1 MRALALEREPSALI
15 FDLDSTL
22 YTNKEYAAF
31 QEEVLVERLGRE
43 LGLGPGGAEA
53 RIASLREER
62 AASGQGRTSLGTLF
76 AALGVD
82 IATSVRWRE
91 ECIDPGRWLSRDER
105 LDQALGLLEREYRLA
120 LVTNNPRRVGLKSLQ
135 ALGVE
140 GRFQA
145 IVGLDDTMSSKPS
158 PRPFEE
164 AARRLKLQPS
174 LCASIGDRA
183 DVDLAP
189 AMSLGMGA
197 LLVDGVE
204 DVYDLPGFLAGR
216 FGKPRAET
224 ANP

>member
-53 RIASLREER
+53 RIASLRAQR
-62 AASGQGRTSLGTLF
+62 AAAGQGRTSLGTLF

-105 LDQALGLLEREYRLA
+105 LDRALSLLEREFRLA
-120 LVTNNPRRVGLKSLQ
+120 LVTNNPRLVGRKSLQ
-135 ALGVE
+135 ALGVDV
-140 GRFQA
+140 RFEI

-164 AARRLKLQPS
+164 AARRLELQPA

-204 DVYDLPGFLAGR
+204 DVYALPSFLAGR
-216 FGKPRAET
+216 FGKPLAET